1 MANWGVQLVIG
12 KLVTDEA
19 FRQRFEARA
28 RESLTSLSEQ
38 GIDLSER
45 EVDAFLEIDPRLWA
59 AVATQMDPL
68 VRPAPASRAL
78 SGSTAQKT
86 RSSLTA
92 REKRVLWGICEGL
105 TNKQIALEIGVS
117 ESAIKATLQHVFR
130 KTHVRTRAQLVRV
143 VIEGSLG
150 AAPGGR

>member
-1 MANWGVQLVIG
+1 MAQWGVQLVIG

-28 RESLTSLSEQ
+28 RESLAGLSEQ

-45 EVDAFLEIDPRLWA
+45 EVDAFLEIDPNVWA
-59 AVATQMDPL
+59 AVARQMYPL
-68 VRPAPASRAL
+68 VRQAPASRAL
-78 SGSTAQKT
+78 SNSTAQKA
-86 RSSLTA
+86 RGSLTA
-92 REKRVLWGICEGL
+92 REKHVLWGICEGL